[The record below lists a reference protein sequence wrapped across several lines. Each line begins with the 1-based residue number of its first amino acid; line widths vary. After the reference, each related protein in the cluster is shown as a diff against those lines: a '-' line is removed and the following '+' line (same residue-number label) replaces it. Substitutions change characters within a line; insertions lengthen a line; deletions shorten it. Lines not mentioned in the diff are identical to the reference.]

1 MSPFSRICG
10 LSVREENECQP
21 ERICVD
27 DEAFASSSSYKVISM
42 AALNR
47 RPTACIRSNTQV
59 AETNRRT
66 ADCLRTGSE
75 MARTKRAKWLWCR
88 LKASP

>member
-1 MSPFSRICG
+1 MSPFPPICG
-10 LSVREENECQP
+10 LSLREENECQP

-27 DEAFASSSSYKVISM
+27 DEAFASSSSYQVISM
-42 AALNR
+42 ATLNR
-47 RPTACIRSNTQV
+47 RPSARVRSNIQV
-59 AETNRRT
+59 DETNRRT
-66 ADCLRTGSE
+66 TDCLRTGSE